1 MQCGRWPQPKWLWK
15 SPFGA
20 VQASGLSEEV
30 KSSIVRRRPIEGIGT
45 RPQDGCDRRAPLN
58 DECWV
63 KIYRPFDALVEP
75 MMLTRVQTFVV
86 NLLVDRSR
94 GIGEA
99 AAHYALSSID
109 PDASERRF
117 NEERRP
123 MEVKEHHLHCG
134 VIVVHAVVAADIMDS
149 VAVVCRPDPRQHVLV
164 RHCAKRHTL
173 GPSHLYGSHVSDA
186 VCRQR
191 SPLPVE
197 GQRLGERPP
206 IPLMAHVAVDNDE
219 KAGMREEGPL
229 KGGHDCVAG
238 TGNLADALM
247 VPTRVPRHTVMAVS
261 GLVGYHVEIVGRS
274 LHLGSRGHALRR
286 FRAPAVKV
294 GLHRHRLVR
303 LLARLLEAAELL
315 VARRCGDNHAELLE

>member
-1 MQCGRWPQPKWLWK
+1 
-15 SPFGA
+15 
-20 VQASGLSEEV
+20 
-30 KSSIVRRRPIEGIGT
+30 
-45 RPQDGCDRRAPLN
+45 
-58 DECWV
+58 
-63 KIYRPFDALVEP
+63 
-75 MMLTRVQTFVV
+75 
-86 NLLVDRSR
+86 
-94 GIGEA
+94 
-99 AAHYALSSID
+99 
-109 PDASERRF
+109 
-117 NEERRP
+117 
-123 MEVKEHHLHCG
+123 
-134 VIVVHAVVAADIMDS
+134 MDS

-173 GPSHLYGSHVSDA
+173 GPSHLYGSHVSWEASGKCILGGEAWGMWLCARAHRRRLPSTQPTPGRRPAPGRTPGASRWWQQVNRVPATSGEGADLQHSAASVENQDA
-186 VCRQR
+186 H
-191 SPLPVE
+191 
-197 GQRLGERPP
+197 PP